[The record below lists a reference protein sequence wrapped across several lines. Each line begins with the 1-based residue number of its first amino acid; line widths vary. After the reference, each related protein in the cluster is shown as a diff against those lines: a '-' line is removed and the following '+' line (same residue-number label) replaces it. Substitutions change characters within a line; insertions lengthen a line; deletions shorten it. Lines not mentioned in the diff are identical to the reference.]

1 VKRLHKIGDI
11 FVLQINKHEKC
22 VHPVLKMSKN
32 SGEKICA
39 KCGRSI
45 YILSN
50 SENPIHLVISENKKE
65 NEQ

>member
-1 VKRLHKIGDI
+1 MKRLHKIGDLI
-11 FVLQINKHEKC
+11 VVQISKHENC

-45 YILSN
+45 YIISDTTIPVSLLISQNNSN
-50 SENPIHLVISENKKE
+50 NV
-65 NEQ
+65 

>member
-1 VKRLHKIGDI
+1 
-11 FVLQINKHEKC
+11 
-22 VHPVLKMSKN
+22 MSKN